1 MPADMSAL
9 NLEEIQEVMTAMNSF
24 DNVFRDSS
32 ERERTLFLEMVIK
45 RTVEK
50 SAYQK
55 AQTITKTEPTPEVIT
70 TPIYAEPVAQPAS
83 IVTPPPLQE
92 VAIIKP
98 QAVTRIYGE
107 QWVVIQ
113 NRLLNAITN
122 LELNERR
129 LIMFLSPIVRKAIDN
144 NPKERVFKAKVIDF
158 MEQYSIKSKKYYG
171 EFEKIADSILQK
183 VYYFWEDYKNT
194 RVKVGANW
202 VSECHY
208 LEHEGALEIRLDD
221 RMIEMLTVFD
231 RANPFTKYE
240 RQMIVNLGS
249 YGLILF
255 EMIASCMHQ
264 QHKQKTYSIEYLRE
278 KFNCVEIYP
287 TFYDFKRYV
296 LDRAIKDIE
305 QNTPFRITYTQK
317 KKGRIVSELV
327 FSFEDTAIKGLEDKK
342 QKGDGIERDP
352 NTIDWVN
359 GATDN
364 EVKKAPSW
372 QTNGLSDGQINK
384 IKVNMREFID
394 SNSSKISPN
403 DRRDYPEIFESWRP
417 MLKDPKQVGT
427 FHKVQE
433 LLERAK

>member
-342 QKGDGIERDP
+342 QKGVGIERDP

-403 DRRDYPEIFESWRP
+403 DRQDYPEIFESWRP